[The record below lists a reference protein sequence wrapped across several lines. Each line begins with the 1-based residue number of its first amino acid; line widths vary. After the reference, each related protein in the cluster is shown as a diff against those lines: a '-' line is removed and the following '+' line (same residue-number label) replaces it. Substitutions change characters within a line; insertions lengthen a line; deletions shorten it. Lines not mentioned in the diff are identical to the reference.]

1 MNRISD
7 LPQELVEPA
16 YEVADVITLEA
27 LLEAG
32 LAVAAAF
39 KLGTYRGRDRKLVFR
54 PLVEPALRR
63 TICLITHSERALS
76 PAAAALI
83 KSAIHHL
90 HRRTDAFR
98 LALILQ
104 LVTSFAR
111 RMKRRPRSAC
121 CGTRRASSQHP
132 HDVVDH
138 HGRRHVAVRKAAA
151 LRGVDDRRAGCG
163 ALNETPVADLESRRR
178 LRRPGSRCRWQRR
191 WYWLP
196 CHKVRSKIC

>member
-63 TICLITHSERALS
+63 TICSITHSERALS

-90 HRRTDAFR
+90 HRRTDASGWH
-98 LALILQ
+98 
-104 LVTSFAR
+104 VDFAI
-111 RMKRRPRSAC
+111 
-121 CGTRRASSQHP
+121 G
-132 HDVVDH
+132 DVV
-138 HGRRHVAVRKAAA
+138 
-151 LRGVDDRRAGCG
+151 CPP
-163 ALNETPVADLESRRR
+163 NETSPEVR
-178 LRRPGSRCRWQRR
+178 LLQRTTR
-191 WYWLP
+191 IVTAP
-196 CHKVRSKIC
+196 A